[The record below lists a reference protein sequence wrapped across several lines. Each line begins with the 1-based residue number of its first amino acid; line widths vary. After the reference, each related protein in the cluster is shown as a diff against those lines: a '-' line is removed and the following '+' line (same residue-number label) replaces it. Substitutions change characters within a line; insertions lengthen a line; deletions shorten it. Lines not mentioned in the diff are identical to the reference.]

1 MERAPAPGV
10 HPGARRSG
18 PVTGPGY
25 PHRPQPG
32 SAHGGPAKG
41 NHRPGGGGQDPGGR
55 SPQIPGPGGQQG
67 GKPSERGYGGP
78 YRPSTPPGTGGPDR
92 LQHRAGCDDGRR
104 HPGTR
109 RPVLPRQPRQLANTS
124 STAPGEPGERV
135 TAKLVRE
142 ALPAQVIDLLLRQAL
157 QDRASDIHVELA
169 EDRLRIRFRIDG
181 ILHEVW

>member
-1 MERAPAPGV
+1 M
-10 HPGARRSG
+10 
-18 PVTGPGY
+18 
-25 PHRPQPG
+25 
-32 SAHGGPAKG
+32 
-41 NHRPGGGGQDPGGR
+41 
-55 SPQIPGPGGQQG
+55 
-67 GKPSERGYGGP
+67 
-78 YRPSTPPGTGGPDR
+78 
-92 LQHRAGCDDGRR
+92 
-104 HPGTR
+104 
-109 RPVLPRQPRQLANTS
+109 ANTS